1 MTNQRIILK
10 DKILIFKE
18 ISIKDK
24 TELFSL
30 FNKCKDFFL
39 LTEGRIPKTCDSF
52 FYDLP
57 PEKDMKDKYSYGV
70 FENSSLIA
78 AIDIVSDY
86 PNNGE
91 WIIGLLLIDPEAR
104 KIGLGKRIHNIIEE
118 IAKNKGAEKLRIG
131 VVKQNSR
138 VLGYWS
144 KMGYKEIGIS
154 QSIKIGILE
163 NEVIIMNYALPQ
175 SDISNI

>member
-1 MTNQRIILK
+1 MTNQKIILE
-10 DKILIFKE
+10 DKILIFRE
-18 ISIKDK
+18 ISINDEA
-24 TELFSL
+24 ELLSL

-39 LTEGRIPKTCDSF
+39 LTEGVTPISCDSF

-57 PEKDMKDKYSYGV
+57 PKKNLKDKYLYGV

-78 AIDIVSDY
+78 AIDVVSDY
-86 PNNGE
+86 PKKGE
-91 WIIGLLLIDPEAR
+91 WIIGLLLIHPKER

-131 VVKQNSR
+131 IVEQNAK

-144 KMGYKEIGIS
+144 KMGYKQIEIT
-154 QSIKIGILE
+154 QPKKNGILE
-163 NEVIIMNYALPQ
+163 SKVIIMNYKLIQ
-175 SDISNI
+175 N